1 MYPIGHLG
9 VALVLSASFV
19 AVLRPRVA
27 TRFTVLAL
35 LAATV
40 PDLDL
45 FVPGVAHHG
54 LTHTLGFAV
63 ALGIAGLVAFAGA
76 STLTSTTASDSSVPV
91 PRVVVFYA
99 FALSLGVAGHVV
111 ADALMLLPA
120 TQPVSPLWPVSDAPV
135 RVETL
140 RYGNTVRN
148 LGTFCA
154 GLGAHAVAVGWSA
167 NGVRVRALRS
177 RGVDEED

>member
-9 VALVLSASFV
+9 VALVLSAPFV

-35 LAATV
+35 LAATI

-45 FVPGVAHHG
+45 FVPWATHHG
-54 LTHTLGFAV
+54 VTHTLGFAV
-63 ALGIAGLVAFAGA
+63 AVGLAGLVLFGA
-76 STLTSTTASDSSVPV
+76 SSTMDSSDPSGSTAPV
-91 PRVVVFYA
+91 PPVAVIYA

-111 ADALMLLPA
+111 SDVLMLLPA
-120 TQPVSPLWPVSDAPV
+120 TQPVSPLWPISHAPV

-140 RYGNTVRN
+140 QYGNTVRN
-148 LGTFCA
+148 LGTFCL

-167 NGVRVRALRS
+167 RGVRVRRLGS

>member
-9 VALVLSASFV
+9 VALVLSAPFV

-54 LTHTLGFAV
+54 VTHTLGFAV
-63 ALGIAGLVAFAGA
+63 ALGIAGLVVFAGA
-76 STLTSTTASDSSVPV
+76 STLVSSSVADTPAQV
-91 PRVVVFYA
+91 PRVVVYYA
-99 FALSLGVAGHVV
+99 FALSLGVFGHAM

-120 TQPVSPLWPVSDAPV
+120 PQPVSPLWPISHATL
-135 RVETL
+135 RIETL
-140 RYGNTVRN
+140 HYGNTVRN
-148 LGTFCA
+148 LGTFCV
-154 GLGAHAVAVGWSA
+154 GLGAHAVAVDWSSR
-167 NGVRVRALRS
+167 GVRVRPLGS
-177 RGVDEED
+177 HGVDEED